1 MVRHAPLTRVQD
13 VLDAL
18 GDDYDYYKV
27 INVVYAFYLTE
38 RQREQYQALLLYAQ
52 GKPQRDIGIVMGT
65 NQCKVSWMLSRLRI
79 RLKNIVTSLYEER
92 ERLDELLCTLE
103 KSTTRKQFAIVCYLL
118 AGHRRTR
125 VAHSLHCT
133 PAHITQVIKKIAGRE
148 QKHVMETLTHFL
160 LKLG

>member
-1 MVRHAPLTRVQD
+1 MARRVPIARVQD

-27 INVVYAFYLTE
+27 IHVVYSFYLTE

-65 NQCKVSWMLSRLRI
+65 NQCKVSLMLSRLRI
-79 RLKNIVTSLYEER
+79 RLKNIVTALYDER
-92 ERLDELLCTLE
+92 ERLDELLGALE
-103 KSTTRKQFAIVCYLL
+103 KSTTRKQFAIICYLL
-118 AGHRRTR
+118 AGHRRTI
-125 VAHSLHCT
+125 VADFLGCA
-133 PAHITQVIKKIAGRE
+133 PAHITQVIKKVSCRE
-148 QKHVMETLTHFL
+148 QPHVMETLTHFL